1 MNLTKINSQDSSIPN
16 RLNVVPFQSSLEEHS
31 LLIASQAAIKLQ
43 TNLLKSSI
51 AYAQSISGSLI
62 LKATLKQTLE
72 ILTQCTDAGEGSIF
86 LINEDGQIEESI
98 LARSPVTKDR
108 KDSVI
113 SKVLDE
119 GLAGWAFRHR
129 QIGIIYDAVTDDRWV
144 QLPDQPYVARSA
156 LAIPLIYGIEAIG
169 IITLTHPQ
177 PNHFNEEFGMMMQ
190 YCMEII
196 AAIVVNA
203 QLHAKYRPLDL
214 V

>member
-1 MNLTKINSQDSSIPN
+1 MNLKNIDPQEPSIHN
-16 RLNVVPFQSSLEEHS
+16 RLSVIPFQSSLEDNS
-31 LLIASQAAIKLQ
+31 LLVAAQTAIRLQ

-62 LKATLKQTLE
+62 LKTTLKHTLE
-72 ILTQCTDAGEGSIF
+72 VLTQYTESGEGSIF
-86 LINEDGQIEESI
+86 LIDEDGAIVESI
-98 LARSPVTKDR
+98 LARGPVTRDL

-113 SKVLDE
+113 STVLDG
-119 GLAGWAFRHR
+119 GLAGWTLRHR
-129 QIGIIYDAVTDDRWV
+129 QIGIIYDAIIDDRWV

-177 PNHFNEEFGMMMQ
+177 PNHFDEEIAMMMQ
-190 YCMEII
+190 YSMESI
-196 AAIVVNA
+196 AAIIVNA
-203 QLHAKYRPLDL
+203 QLHAKYRPLEL